1 MIFKISSF
9 LTFALALSS
18 LEAVIAY
25 RVLNNPRNGEL
36 NKRSSQNISF
46 SIIEVSG
53 SVT

>member
-36 NKRSSQNISF
+36 NKRSQNISF